1 MKTKEILSQG
11 LLHYGKLKA
20 DIETKEEDGFRR
32 IRIIELD
39 GKKYF
44 HHMFNGEI
52 VEIFEV

>member
-1 MKTKEILSQG
+1 MNETKRLHDDLMAYGEI
-11 LLHYGKLKA
+11 KA
-20 DIETKEEDGFRR
+20 DIETVEEDGCRR
-32 IRIIELD
+32 MRVIELD